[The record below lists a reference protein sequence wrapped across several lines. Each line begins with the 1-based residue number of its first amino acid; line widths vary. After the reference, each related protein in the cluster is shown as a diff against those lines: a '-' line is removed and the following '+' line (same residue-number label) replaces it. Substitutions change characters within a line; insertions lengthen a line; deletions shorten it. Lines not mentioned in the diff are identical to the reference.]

1 MTQTV
6 RRHGLRRRCRH
17 TNRPNE
23 SRFGRSNVARRPN
36 ACNDGRSASNG
47 RGVDR
52 TPKHV
57 EDVVGRVAQQGERT
71 ASWRDDLGSS
81 PNTAHAGF
89 GVSKLG
95 SYRGARARLIA
106 ASLGIRIN
114 GTTSAPVAIP
124 FASRRGDPDQAHYII
139 EVVPC
144 SETVKLSITPEWIRN
159 SGVGPERD
167 DVTARKR
174 RAKAPRRNPGRLRIA
189 NNRINRGERN
199 DSCRLPRGSAV

>member
-1 MTQTV
+1 MRPLPCLARRCQGLELQHHQPRRHHARRFPHVTQMV

-17 TNRPNE
+17 SIRPNE
-23 SRFGRSNVARRPN
+23 SGFVRSNGARKPN
-36 ACNDGRSASNG
+36 GCNDGRSASNG

-89 GVSKLG
+89 GVNKLG

-114 GTTSAPVAIP
+114 GTTPAPVAIP
-124 FASRRGDPDQAHYII
+124 FASRRGNPDQAHRII
-139 EVVPC
+139 EA
-144 SETVKLSITPEWIRN
+144 ETL
-159 SGVGPERD
+159 
-167 DVTARKR
+167 
-174 RAKAPRRNPGRLRIA
+174 
-189 NNRINRGERN
+189 
-199 DSCRLPRGSAV
+199 